1 MVIRNRF
8 VFVAL
13 VLAVTLSLPALAQ
26 RRNNQQEQQAAA
38 PAQQV
43 GPMSQ
48 SQAEADAFNALQ
60 KEQVPA
66 NILGLSDKFLAAYPT
81 SQLNGYVNRFRMFA
95 LMRTGRCQEAIAAGE
110 KGLAL
115 ETDFLAQL
123 QAADPKINKIDKN
136 SESFKAFVAQTDA
149 AKLSYYQT
157 LMTCSQQLNDAEK
170 TIEWG
175 QKALAQSPED
185 LVSLLTVSGVMA
197 ERPPAGSVAGAPSF
211 TGGASQTPPAGDP
224 KLLEAHM
231 KKTEEIGKKALER
244 LTAFLAGP
252 GAALSPDQKGM
263 YVSNAHQTLGLVYLH
278 LKKYSDSQKEYLAAI
293 AAKKDDPI
301 SHYRLGVAYAQDR
314 KNDQAMESLAKS
326 VFLKGVSEPEARKTL
341 TLLYEAKNKSTQGM
355 EEYIAS
361 AGAKINQ

>member
-1 MVIRNRF
+1 MIIRKRF

-13 VLAVTLSLPALAQ
+13 LLALTLSLPGLAQ
-26 RRNNQQEQQAAA
+26 RRNNQQEQQAANAGA
-38 PAQQV
+38 PV
-43 GPMSQ
+43 GPVSQ

-60 KEQVPA
+60 KEQIPA
-66 NILGLSDKFLAAYPT
+66 NILGLTEKFLAAYPM
-81 SQLNGYVNRFRMFA
+81 SQLNGYVHRFRMFA
-95 LMRTGRCQEAIAAGE
+95 LMRTGKCQDAVTEGE
-110 KGLAL
+110 TGLML

-123 QAADPKINKIDKN
+123 QAADPKVNKIDKN
-136 SESFKAFVAQTDA
+136 SESFKNFVAQTDA

-157 LMTCSQQLNDAEK
+157 LMTCSQQLNNAEK

-175 QKALAQSPED
+175 ERALAQSPDD
-185 LVSLLTVSGVMA
+185 LVALLTVSGVMA
-197 ERPPAGSVAGAPSF
+197 ERPPAGSVGGAPTF

-224 KLLEAHM
+224 KLLEQHM
-231 KKTEEIGKKALER
+231 KKTEEYGKKAIDR
-244 LTAFLAGP
+244 LNVFLAGP
-252 GAALSPDQKGM
+252 GAGLAPDQKGM

-278 LKKYSDSQKEYLAAI
+278 LKKYGDSQREYLAAI

-301 SHYRLGVAYAQDR
+301 SHYRLGIAYAQDR

-355 EEYIAS
+355 DEYIAS
-361 AGAKINQ
+361 AGTKIGQ